1 MTTDAEL
8 IAEIKSWKG
17 TRWIHGQC
25 VKGVGV
31 DCVRFVCAIGRYAGW
46 VPKNYSVPVYEID
59 WALHNEVSMLESE
72 IRKFADRIGS
82 PFRPGDI
89 LLFIY
94 GKCASHAGI
103 YIGDNKMVHSY
114 RGQGVVESSLSHY
127 VKSFHSAWRPRKH
140 K

>member
-1 MTTDAEL
+1 MMTDAEL

-31 DCVRFVCAIGRYAGW
+31 DCVRFICAIGRFAGW
-46 VPKNYSVPVYEID
+46 VPPNYSVPVYEID
-59 WALHNEVSMLESE
+59 WALHNEVSMLEQE
-72 IRKFADRIGS
+72 IRKFCHRS
-82 PFRPGDI
+82 SQPFKPGDI
-89 LLFIY
+89 LLYLY

-114 RGQGVVESSLSHY
+114 RGQGVVESSLNHY
-127 VKSFHSAWRPRKH
+127 EKSFHSAWRPTI
-140 K
+140 